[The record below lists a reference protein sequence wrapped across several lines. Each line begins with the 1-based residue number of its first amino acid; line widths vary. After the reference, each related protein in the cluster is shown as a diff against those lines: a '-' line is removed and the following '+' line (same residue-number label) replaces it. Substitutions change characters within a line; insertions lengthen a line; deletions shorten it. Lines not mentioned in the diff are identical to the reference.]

1 MNKTSYY
8 QLLRLGYLRR
18 ILREREEN
26 KAKAGKM
33 RGGNS
38 SALVNGRVIGIDPR
52 LTLLRYLGLE
62 MPNSFDDYLLF
73 DAGFANED
81 AHNALLKEAGVTF
94 KCEEEIP
101 VHYTITTK
109 AGKDISVTGRPDR
122 GIVQDGKLVLILEDK
137 NIASSW
143 KAKQLSHWGDVSPK
157 PENIVQGAH
166 YSMAHGMLPA
176 VLCYTSR
183 SWHAMKARRESLA
196 EPDHRAVMG
205 DGDWT
210 FGVKPFMT
218 LYDLE
223 WRNDKL
229 FVEGKSTV
237 ITPQSIKDYYKVV
250 AECVEDGIIPNMHY
264 SDVWGR
270 PMTKSKVE
278 KYYEWAHIPEDD
290 FNEWVS
296 LIQAECDE
304 AWADVEQEL
313 KELEELV
320 G

>member
-1 MNKTSYY
+1 MNKDTYY
-8 QLLRLGYLRR
+8 QLLQLGFYRR

-26 KAKAGKM
+26 KKKAGIM

-38 SALVNGRVIGIDPR
+38 SALVNGKVVGIDPR
-52 LTLLRYLGLE
+52 LTLLRYLGIE
-62 MPNSFDDYLLF
+62 MPSSFDDYLLF

-81 AHNALLKEAGVTF
+81 AHSALLKEAGVDF

-101 VHYTITTK
+101 VSYTIQTK
-109 AGKDISVTGRPDR
+109 SGAEVLVTGRPDR
-122 GIVQDGKLVLILEDK
+122 GIIKDGKLAVIVEEK
-137 NIASSW
+137 MIASSW

-157 PENIVQGAH
+157 PENIIQGAH

-176 VLCYTSR
+176 ILCYTNR
-183 SWHAMKARRESLA
+183 AWHAMKVKRENLTL
-196 EPDHRAVMG
+196 PDHRSVLG

-218 LYDLE
+218 LYNLE
-223 WRNDKL
+223 WRDDKL
-229 FVEGKSTV
+229 FVENKSTV
-237 ITPQSIKDYYKVV
+237 ITPQSIKDYYKMI
-250 AECVEDGIIPNMHY
+250 AECAEDGVVPNMHY
-264 SDVWGR
+264 LDVWGR

-278 KYYEWAHIPEDD
+278 KYYDWSHIPEDD
-290 FNEWVS
+290 YNEWVA

-304 AWADVEQEL
+304 AWADVENEL
-313 KELEELV
+313 RELEESL